1 MRRSACAL
9 SALCALATVVGSA
22 DAQMRLG
29 GHVAKVASLDQLS
42 SLEGDFGV
50 GGRVGVEFPLLPIG
64 VYGSVTHYFPE
75 NSYWTGSVFGKVGL
89 PIPFV
94 SPYGILGVQRKT
106 WQIVAEGQ
114 SPSVTEFFVG
124 LGLEVGPVFFEGSVN
139 LSKDEP
145 RLPSVD
151 TDLLNFKGGFVIG
164 K

>member
-1 MRRSACAL
+1 MRRSVCTL
-9 SALCALATVVGSA
+9 SALCVLATVVGSA
-22 DAQMRLG
+22 DAQMRLA

-50 GGRVGVEFPLLPIG
+50 GGRVGVELPLLPVG
-64 VYGSVTHYFPE
+64 VYGSATYYYPT
-75 NSYWTGSVFGKVGL
+75 NSYWTGSVFGKVSL
-89 PIPFV
+89 PVPLI

-106 WQIVAEGQ
+106 GQIGEEGRH
-114 SPSVTEFFVG
+114 PSDTRFFVG
-124 LGLEVGPVFFEGSVN
+124 LGLEVGSVFFEGSVN

-151 TDLLNFKGGFVIG
+151 TRLVNFKGGFVIG